1 MAGSVPAIPTS
12 VQTCYEWS
20 HFQTSHHCDVAEVD
34 EVNDLL
40 KALEGTSE
48 QLCANLPTL
57 CQELARK
64 TKQPLTEQVALD
76 AEASTLESYKCLS
89 QRTVE
94 KVGNAL
100 V

>member
-1 MAGSVPAIPTS
+1 MARSVPAIPTS

-20 HFQTSHHCDVAEVD
+20 RFQTSRCCDVAVVD
-34 EVNDLL
+34 EANDLL

-48 QLCANLPTL
+48 QLCTNLPML
-57 CQELARK
+57 CQELTRK

-76 AEASTLESYKCLS
+76 AEVSTLESYKCLS
-89 QRTVE
+89 QRAVE